1 MEKEMNFFD
10 LCVAIGHAIGR
21 GCAACGRL
29 VAHMVRLT
37 YRYWYVVV
45 TILILAIAA
54 ALYYSRKENQMYKM
68 NAVALLNGPS
78 IQQFEQTYAPLKSGQ
93 MLPQEAAI
101 EPFVSEHMATRF
113 DTYRVIDCLNDEK
126 PDYIDFKRKSQP
138 TDTVKVQMRDRLCL
152 QFIIKRRD
160 MDRVPEI
167 EKALLEWLNSNQA
180 MQQSYVAYMKNLKDE
195 VAFDHTQ
202 ALKLDSL
209 TSAYYFFHTTPASP
223 VNYGSNGVNFYGD
236 RRVRLFLDEIYKQ
249 HQHLQMKD
257 YRLQLA
263 TAPVTLENHFSA
275 DPKVVN
281 SHMKSLVIFFLL
293 GWIFGCSLAALIDK
307 RKAILEWLKQ

>member
-1 MEKEMNFFD
+1 MNFFD

-101 EPFVSEHMATRF
+101 EPFVSEHMVTRF

-138 TDTVKVQMRDRLCL
+138 TDTVKVQMKDRLCL
-152 QFIIKRRD
+152 QFVIKRRD

-167 EKALLEWLNSNQA
+167 EKALLDWLNGSQA
-180 MQQSYVAYMKNLKDE
+180 MQESYAVYKKNLAEE
-195 VAFDHTQ
+195 VAFNHTQ

-209 TSAYYFFHTTPASP
+209 TSAYYFFHPTAASP
-223 VNYGSNGVNFYGD
+223 TNYGSNGVNFYGD
-236 RRVRLFLDEIYKQ
+236 RRVRLFLNEIYEQ
-249 HQHLQMKD
+249 HDHLQMKD
-257 YRLQLA
+257 YRLLLA

-275 DPKVVN
+275 DSKVIN
-281 SHMKSLVIFFLL
+281 SRMKSLLVFFLL
-293 GWIFGCSLAALIDK
+293 GWFFGCIIAELIDK
-307 RKAILEWLKQ
+307 RKAILEWLKR